1 MIDVADY
8 IRRAASR
15 SGFKRE
21 FFLEKNMPT
30 QPSNVVA
37 VPFYGDLRS
46 AHILSAFLLKPYME
60 VFKDKYIVLCSWP
73 GMQGLFP
80 YVHEYWSIEDESVT
94 KTLATEANNLYN
106 GSNLAAEITRG
117 LSEALNIMTVRD
129 LRTFYDRGF
138 TQKYW
143 DTFGEVKRFLPEVPS
158 ASKMTTEFKA
168 QMERKQGQKIV
179 VYPATKM
186 RSWQQGKTVY
196 VPILKEFWTALIERL
211 IEEGYAPVVYQN
223 WFTYDMS
230 RDFVEKCIYLVPKS
244 ISDVLAAFR
253 YVGCVLDV
261 HSGISRMAVAARCP
275 YVSVMERQSF
285 VEDKDYELD
294 DLCADGLP
302 KQYIFSFSTMLM
314 TGGPSEW
321 KLSLLD
327 NIVARLKDFT
337 PSLKDGKL
345 PSTNESY
352 EAVSFDRVR
361 ERKARR
367 MGVTFINSSK
377 NK

>member
-30 QPSNVVA
+30 QPSNVIA
-37 VPFYGDLRS
+37 IPFYGDLRS
-46 AHILSAFLLKPYME
+46 AFVLSAFLLKPYME
-60 VFKDKYIVLCSWP
+60 TFKDKYIVLCSWP

-117 LSEALNIMTVRD
+117 LSEALNILTVRD
-129 LRTFYDRGF
+129 LRAFYEKGF

-143 DTFGEVKRFLPEVPS
+143 DTFGEAKRFLPEVPS
-158 ASKMTTEFKA
+158 ASKMTTEFKT
-168 QMERKQGQKIV
+168 QMERREGQKIV

-196 VPILKEFWTALIERL
+196 LPVLKEFWTALIERL
-211 IEEGYAPVVYQN
+211 IEEGYVPVVYQN

-230 RDFVEKCIYLVPKS
+230 RDFVEKCIYIVPRS

-261 HSGISRMAVAARCP
+261 HSGISRLAMAARCP

-327 NIVARLKDFT
+327 NIVARLKDFM

-352 EAVSFDRVR
+352 ETVSFDRVR

>member
-30 QPSNVVA
+30 QPSNVIA
-37 VPFYGDLRS
+37 IPFYGDLRS
-46 AHILSAFLLKPYME
+46 ACVLSTFLLKPYME
-60 VFKDKYIVLCSWP
+60 SFKDKYIVLCSWP

-117 LSEALNIMTVRD
+117 LSESLNILTVRD
-129 LRTFYDRGF
+129 LRTFYEKGF

-158 ASKMTTEFKA
+158 ASKMTTEFKT
-168 QMERKQGQKIV
+168 QMERRQGQKIV

-196 VPILKEFWTALIERL
+196 LPVLKEFWTALIERL
-211 IEEGYAPVVYQN
+211 IEEGYVPVVYQN

-261 HSGISRMAVAARCP
+261 HTGISRLAIAARCP

-321 KLSLLD
+321 KLSVLD